1 MTSEFFPVSRDHD
14 DETSVLD
21 AVKKLNEVK
30 CMRGL
35 GRYFKQVAQSARV
48 GGQDDFL
55 GCLDINVRDIPATG
69 VERWYKLE
77 GENHLEKNHLM

>member
-1 MTSEFFPVSRDHD
+1 MKLTENFFLCFRDND

-35 GRYFKQVAQSARV
+35 GRYFKQV
-48 GGQDDFL
+48 G
-55 GCLDINVRDIPATG
+55 I
-69 VERWYKLE
+69 KLSYE
-77 GENHLEKNHLM
+77 CSKLYFEQIIFDLVL